1 MFYDKLTLLFLCLSQ
16 SDGSTETLSVTDMD
30 ESGSSLDP
38 STLQSDLGGH
48 LDQDA
53 GLSQHPDSGVPQRDF
68 EPHPDSQEGSDLD
81 PQCRSMSMDSA
92 YGTLSP
98 ESMVETQSRVA
109 PVEEDDDKET
119 TGDEGE
125 DEEQEN
131 AEEED
136 DEEDKSSFGSQNS
149 VALSLKPRRRPP
161 VQCRLPFVERLAV
174 KSRSEDNLLSTV
186 HHDNRN
192 HGVVRAATER
202 TGSRHT
208 WEQRVKYLEAPL
220 SRSLT
225 ELNPAESDEGLPTDA
240 EMDESYSLTCSLPS
254 DILLDALRQAKIA
267 HEAGSTQIPCI
278 ASDGELSPLS
288 GLEGMG
294 RRKRSQQHK
303 KLTLAQLYRI
313 RTTLVLNSTLEAS

>member
-1 MFYDKLTLLFLCLSQ
+1 M
-16 SDGSTETLSVTDMD
+16 DMD

-38 STLQSDLGGH
+38 STLRSDLDVH
-48 LDQDA
+48 SDQDSS
-53 GLSQHPDSGVPQRDF
+53 LSQQPDSGIPQRDY
-68 EPHPDSQEGSDLD
+68 EPHTDSQEGSDMD

-98 ESMVETQSRVA
+98 ESTLETQSRVA
-109 PVEEDDDKET
+109 PVVEDDSKDDKET
-119 TGDEGE
+119 TGDEGG

-149 VALSLKPRRRPP
+149 VALSLKPRRWPH
-161 VQCRLPFVERLAV
+161 VQCRLPVLERNAV

-192 HGVVRAATER
+192 HGVARAATDC
-202 TGSRHT
+202 TGSRYT
-208 WEQRVKYLEAPL
+208 WEQRVNYLEEPL

-225 ELNPAESDEGLPTDA
+225 ELNPAESDECLPTDA
-240 EMDESYSLTCSLPS
+240 ETDESHRLTCSLPS
-254 DILLDALRQAKIA
+254 GMLLDSLRRAKIA
-267 HEAGSTQIPCI
+267 HEAGSNQIPCC
-278 ASDGELSPLS
+278 ASDGELSPAS

-294 RRKRSQQHK
+294 HCKRSQQYK
-303 KLTLAQLYRI
+303 QLTVAQLYRI
-313 RTTLVLNSTLEAS
+313 RTTMVLNSTLTAS

>member
-1 MFYDKLTLLFLCLSQ
+1 M
-16 SDGSTETLSVTDMD
+16 DMD

-38 STLQSDLGGH
+38 STLQSDLDVH
-48 LDQDA
+48 SDQDSS
-53 GLSQHPDSGVPQRDF
+53 LSQHPDSGVPQRDY

-98 ESMVETQSRVA
+98 VSTLEIQSRVA
-109 PVEEDDDKET
+109 PVGEDDSKDDKET
-119 TGDEGE
+119 TGDDGG

-131 AEEED
+131 D

-149 VALSLKPRRRPP
+149 VALSLKPRRWPP
-161 VQCRLPFVERLAV
+161 VQCRLSVLERLAV

-192 HGVVRAATER
+192 HGVVRAATDC

-208 WEQRVKYLEAPL
+208 WEQRIKYLEAPL

-225 ELNPAESDEGLPTDA
+225 ELNPAESDECLPTDA
-240 EMDESYSLTCSLPS
+240 ETDESHRLTCSFPS
-254 DILLDALRQAKIA
+254 GMLLDSLRRAKIA
-267 HEAGSTQIPCI
+267 HEAGSNQIPCS
-278 ASDGELSPLS
+278 ASDGELSPPS
-288 GLEGMG
+288 GLEGTG
-294 RRKRSQQHK
+294 HCKRSQQYK

-313 RTTLVLNSTLEAS
+313 RTSLVLNSTLTAS

>member
-1 MFYDKLTLLFLCLSQ
+1 
-16 SDGSTETLSVTDMD
+16 GSTETLSVMDMD

-38 STLQSDLGGH
+38 STIQSDLVGLSDH
-48 LDQDA
+48 DA
-53 GLSQHPDSGVPQRDF
+53 GLSQHPDSTVPQQATDF
-68 EPHPDSQEGSDLD
+68 EPHLDSQEGSDLD

-98 ESMVETQSRVA
+98 ESMVETHSRVA
-109 PVEEDDDKET
+109 PVEEDDSEDDKET
-119 TGDEGE
+119 TGDEE
-125 DEEQEN
+125 EN

-136 DEEDKSSFGSQNS
+136 DEEDKSSLGSQNS

-161 VQCRLPFVERLAV
+161 VQCRLPFLERLAV

-186 HHDNRN
+186 HDEKSN
-192 HGVVRAATER
+192 HGVARAATEC

-208 WEQRVKYLEAPL
+208 WEQRVKYIEAPL

-225 ELNPAESDEGLPTDA
+225 ELNPAESDECLPTDA
-240 EMDESYSLTCSLPS
+240 EMDESHSLTRSLPS
-254 DILLDALRQAKIA
+254 GMLLDTLRRAKIA
-267 HEAGSTQIPCI
+267 HEAGSNQILSS
-278 ASDGELSPLS
+278 ASDGELSPPS

-294 RRKRSQQHK
+294 RCKRPQQHK

-313 RTTLVLNSTLEAS
+313 RTTLVLNSTLTAS